1 MHRTSTRATTTPRDH
16 LRVHRERV
24 MAWSQA
30 RAAEQIGVHPSTL
43 WRWETGLIT
52 AIRPYDLQ
60 LIARAYGLL
69 FEDLAEVER
78 HRVAVTTPKLGW
90 DVPGTVEAFRA
101 LEDPRMKTSLAGLRA
116 GDDLTGVA
124 RQWMTAVPVE
134 TTEHR
139 GSVRVD
145 LPVVEQLEGMILRL
159 RHLDDEIGGA
169 DLLPIVSQ
177 RHRRITDLL
186 AGSYTDAV
194 GRRLHTA
201 AADLGHLLGW
211 LAFDTGQHGMAQRQW
226 IAALHACH
234 TAGDRSI
241 GANILAGLAM
251 QSYSLDRPHD
261 GLSLAQT
268 AEENLT
274 AHGSA
279 RVRSMLACRQA
290 VAAAKIGDA
299 VASARALKR
308 AEDLLDADDPDAPTW
323 IYYYGAADEELHAG
337 TAWLALDEPQRAE
350 NAFLNALQQ
359 IDPTHVRDRGV
370 IFSRVAIARIA
381 QGELDGAA
389 LVAGE
394 ALLLTTAQLHSKR
407 ALDEL
412 VDVDQALT
420 TADSSAPAVRDFH
433 DHFTAMC
440 AQE

>member
-1 MHRTSTRATTTPRDH
+1 MEQPSARATTTPRDH
-16 LRVHRERV
+16 LRAHRERV
-24 MAWSQA
+24 LAWSQA
-30 RAAEQIGVHPSTL
+30 RAAAQIGVHPSTL
-43 WRWETGLIT
+43 WRWETGLIAT
-52 AIRPYDLQ
+52 IRRYDLQ
-60 LIARAYGLL
+60 LIANAYGLPY
-69 FEDLAEVER
+69 DALAEAEY
-78 HRVAVTTPKLGW
+78 HRLAVTESQLGW

-101 LEDPRMKTSLAGLRA
+101 LEDPRMNTNLAGLRA
-116 GDDLTGVA
+116 GEDLTGLA
-124 RQWMTAVPVE
+124 RQWLAAGPVE
-134 TTEHR
+134 TAQHH
-139 GSVRVD
+139 GSGNIG

-177 RHRRITDLL
+177 RHRRLTDLL

-194 GRRLHTA
+194 GRRLHAA

-241 GANILAGLAM
+241 GANILSGLAM

-268 AEENLT
+268 AEENLG

-279 RVRSMLACRQA
+279 KVRSMLACRQA

-299 VASARALKR
+299 VATAGALNR
-308 AEDLLDADDPDAPTW
+308 AEGLLDVDDPDAPAW
-323 IYYYGAADEELHAG
+323 MYYYGVADEELHAG
-337 TAWLALDEPQRAE
+337 TAWLALDEPERAE
-350 NAFLNALQQ
+350 NAFLSALQH
-359 IDPTHVRDRGV
+359 IDPTHVRDRAV

-381 QGELDGAA
+381 RGELDGAA
-389 LVAGE
+389 QIASD
-394 ALLLTTAQLHSKR
+394 ALLLATAQLHSKR

-412 VDVDQALT
+412 ADVDRALSA
-420 TADSSAPAVRDFH
+420 ADPSAPAVRDFH
-433 DHFTAMC
+433 DQFTAMC

>member
-1 MHRTSTRATTTPRDH
+1 MHRSSEPRDH
-16 LRVHRERV
+16 LRAHRERV

-60 LIARAYGLL
+60 LIARAYGLP
-69 FEDLAEVER
+69 FEDLAEAER
-78 HRVAVTTPKLGW
+78 HRVAVAIPPLDW
-90 DVPGTVEAFRA
+90 DVPGTVQAFRA
-101 LEDPRMKTSLAGLRA
+101 LEDPRMNSSLAGLRA
-116 GDDLTGVA
+116 GDDLTGMA
-124 RQWMTAVPVE
+124 RQWLAADPVQTAQHHGGV
-134 TTEHR
+134 H
-139 GSVRVD
+139 VD

-186 AGSYTDAV
+186 AGSYTDTT
-194 GRRLHTA
+194 GRRLHAA

-234 TAGDRSI
+234 TAGDRTV

-268 AEENLT
+268 AEENLG
-274 AHGSA
+274 ARGST

-299 VASARALKR
+299 VASGRALNR
-308 AEDLLDADDPDAPTW
+308 ATDLLDVDDPDAPPW
-323 IYYYGAADEELHAG
+323 LYYYGVADAELHAG
-337 TAWLALDEPQRAE
+337 TAWLALGEPRRAE
-350 NAFLNALQQ
+350 TAFLTALQQ

-370 IFSRVAIARIA
+370 ILSRVAISRVSE
-381 QGELDGAA
+381 GELDGAA
-389 LVAGE
+389 QIAGE

-412 VDVDQALT
+412 ADVDQALT
-420 TADSSAPAVRDFH
+420 TADPSAPAVRDFH